1 MSCGTSLR
9 NLLASSKCEYLL
21 EAHNAVSARIAAES
35 GAPGLWASSL
45 TLSCSMGLRD
55 NSELTMTEALSV
67 LESITSHV
75 SVPLLFDGDTGYGTF
90 AHFQIL
96 VRRLIGRAVAGVC
109 IEDKL
114 FPKTNSFLFSERQEL
129 ASVEEFC
136 GKIRAGKDAQTD
148 PSFVIVARTEALIT
162 GLGMAEALSRAE
174 RYAEAGA
181 DAILIHSK
189 EKTFSQVAEFASRW
203 TLSAPLICVP
213 TTYPSVSL
221 EDMEHAGIS
230 LAIWANHMLRSAVTA
245 MQNTAETIAHSRSTG
260 PVEGR
265 IATVREVF
273 RLQNAADLGELEA
286 RYLKPPDRRAVI
298 LASTCTARELSVYSE
313 TPPCMLPVD
322 GVPLIHKLLED
333 LRTEGVRE
341 IAIVR
346 DSCGDRIQAPEVTF
360 YDSPAPGAGLAGLAA
375 ACEALSGDVL
385 LLSGDIV
392 FKRYVLRELLASD
405 AQFAIVVDAGRANG
419 CGMIPSR
426 RVRASRPAPHHYA
439 SETYYLSDIGDGIAA
454 QESHGEWIGLMRT
467 RGAGTALL
475 RQTLNEILAEPGG
488 EHAGLE
494 ILVRRMAAAADSEV
508 QVLYIH
514 HDWARMGESIALTR
528 AAG

>member
-1 MSCGTSLR
+1 MGCGSSLR
-9 NLLASSKCEYLL
+9 QVLASSKCEYLL
-21 EAHNAVSARIAAES
+21 EAHNAVSARIAQES

-55 NSELTMTEALSV
+55 NSELTMTEALGL

-75 SVPLLFDGDTGYGTF
+75 SVPLLFDGDTGYGAF
-90 AHFQIL
+90 SHFQIL
-96 VRRLIGRAVAGVC
+96 VRRLISRAVAGVC

-114 FPKTNSFLFSERQEL
+114 FPKTNSFLSSERQEL
-129 ASVEEFC
+129 VSVEDFC

-148 PSFVIVARTEALIT
+148 PTFVIVARTEALIT
-162 GLGMAEALSRAE
+162 GLGMKEALSRAE

-189 EKTFSQVAEFASRW
+189 EKTFAQVAEFARRW
-203 TLSAPLICVP
+203 TLPTPLVCVP

-221 EDMEHAGIS
+221 EDMERAGIS
-230 LAIWANHMLRSAVTA
+230 LVIWANHMLRSAVKA
-245 MQNTAETIAHSRSTG
+245 MQNTAETIAHSHSVA

-265 IATVREVF
+265 IAPVREVF
-273 RLQNAADLGELEA
+273 RLQNAGDLGEMEA

-298 LASTCTARELSVYSE
+298 LASTCTARERCAHSE
-313 TPPCMLPVD
+313 TPPCMHPVD
-322 GVPLIHKLLED
+322 GVPLIHKLVED

-341 IAIVR
+341 ISIVR
-346 DSCGDRIQAPEVTF
+346 DSCSDRIQVPEVTF
-360 YDSPAPGAGLAGLAA
+360 YDRPVAGAVLAGLAA
-375 ACEALSGDVL
+375 ARAALSGDVL

-392 FKRYVLRELLASD
+392 FKRYILRELLAAD
-405 AQFAIVVDAGRANG
+405 AQLTIVVDAGRANG
-419 CGMIPSR
+419 YGFPSR
-426 RVRASRPAPHHYA
+426 RVRASRPAPHSYE
-439 SETYYLSDIGDGIAA
+439 SESYHLSEIGEGIAA
-454 QESHGEWIGLMRT
+454 EDSHGEWIGLMRT

-475 RQTLNEILAEPGG
+475 RSTLDEILSEPGG
-488 EHAGLE
+488 EQAGLE
-494 ILVRRMAAAADSEV
+494 TLVRLMAAAAGSDV